1 MIKRDSPSFRQGRS
15 RAIGKASG
23 GGGFVHRLEDLPLRK
38 ARLPSPLMFE
48 DFHIEHDWVIVLA
61 AIFGAAVIVP
71 SLLSLFVSL
80 GAVAAMLF

>member
-1 MIKRDSPSFRQGRS
+1 
-15 RAIGKASG
+15 
-23 GGGFVHRLEDLPLRK
+23 
-38 ARLPSPLMFE
+38 MFE